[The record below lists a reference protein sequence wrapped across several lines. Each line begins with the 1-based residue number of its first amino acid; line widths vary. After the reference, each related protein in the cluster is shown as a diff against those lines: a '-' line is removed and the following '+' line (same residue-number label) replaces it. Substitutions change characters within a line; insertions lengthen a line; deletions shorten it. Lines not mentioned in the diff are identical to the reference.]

1 MALTESPSSVLFDE
15 AKSQR
20 LSEIYSPCFALVLQM
35 RATNDLGEADVLRDR
50 IKKLLDKSGL
60 EATRAGHAREDVQD
74 AKFAMVAFIDETIL
88 SSDWM
93 QKDRWLA
100 RPLQLEI
107 YDRYDAGEE
116 FFDKLERL
124 RGQGALHADVLEVYY
139 LCMALGFKGRYQLHD
154 QGRLRII
161 IEETY
166 AELKRVP
173 GMGVGPL
180 SVHGQPRDQVATE
193 VKSKLPA
200 WVVVV
205 CAAVLGLLIYLG
217 MSIYISGAADDVVR
231 AIESVPQA
239 ELVR

>member
-1 MALTESPSSVLFDE
+1 MALAESPPTVLFDE

-35 RATNDLGEADVLRDR
+35 RSTDTLGDADVLRGR
-50 IKKLLDKSGL
+50 IKNLLEKSGL
-60 EATRAGHAREDVQD
+60 EAARAGHSREDVQD
-74 AKFAMVAFIDETIL
+74 ARFALVAFIDETIL
-88 SSDWM
+88 SSDWI

-100 RPLQLEI
+100 KPLQLELF
-107 YDRYDAGEE
+107 DRYDAGEE
-116 FFDKLERL
+116 FFEKLQSL
-124 RGQGALHADVLEVYY
+124 RSQGALRADVLEVYY

-166 AELKRVP
+166 AELKRIP

-180 SVHGQPRDQVATE
+180 SVHGKPRDQVATE

-205 CAAVLGLLIYLG
+205 CAAAVGLLIYLG
-217 MSIYISGAADDVVR
+217 MSLYISSAAEDAAR
-231 AIESVPQA
+231 AIEAVPPVEA
-239 ELVR
+239 MR

>member
-1 MALTESPSSVLFDE
+1 MALTESPPAVLFDE
-15 AKSQR
+15 ATSQR

-35 RATNDLGEADVLRDR
+35 RSTNELGDEEVLRR
-50 IKKLLDKSGL
+50 RVKGLLDKSGI
-60 EATRAGHAREDVQD
+60 EAARAGHAREDVQD
-74 AKFAMVAFIDETIL
+74 AKFALVAFIDETIL
-88 SSDWM
+88 SSEWM
-93 QKDRWLA
+93 QRDRWLA

-116 FFDKLERL
+116 FFEKLEGL
-124 RGQGALHADVLEVYY
+124 RAQRALHADVLEVYY

-154 QGRLRII
+154 QERLRII

-180 SVHGQPRDQVATE
+180 SLHGKPRDQVATE

-205 CAAVLGLLIYLG
+205 CAAVLGLIVYIG
-217 MSIYISGAADDVVR
+217 MSFYISGAADDTVR
-231 AIESVPQA
+231 AIESVPTT